1 MSSKEKYASGWS
13 DYELLDAGGGKK
25 LERWGK
31 VITIRPER
39 LAYFKSGWDF
49 SKWKELAHYE
59 FTEGNAQTGTW
70 NNIKQAPEEWNIA
83 IDQLTVRLE
92 LTKFKHLGIF
102 PEQEA
107 NWRYIFKE
115 LNSNSRFLNLFG
127 YTGIASLFAK
137 KAGAD
142 VTHVDS
148 VRQVISWTKKNM
160 ELSELDGI
168 RWICEDALK
177 FIEKNASKDRKYDFI
192 IMDPPAFGRGAKGEK
207 WQLEKKLDSL
217 VKHAAMSLN
226 PKGKLVLNTY
236 SPKIDQ
242 NKTDAILALY
252 FKKFETMQL
261 VSKTTTGKKLEFGL
275 VSYCEKV

>member
-1 MSSKEKYASGWS
+1 MSSTEKYAKHWS
-13 DYELLDAGGGKK
+13 DYELLDAGGGRK

-49 SKWKELAHYE
+49 SKWKDLAHYE

-70 NNIKQAPEEWNIA
+70 NILKQAPEEWKIK
-83 IDQLTVRLE
+83 IDDLTVHLE

-107 NWRYIFKE
+107 NWRFIFNE
-115 LNSNSRFLNLFG
+115 LNSNSKFLNLFG

-207 WQLEKKLDSL
+207 WQLEKKLESL
-217 VKHAAMSLN
+217 IKHASMSLA

-242 NKTDAILALY
+242 NRTDEILRQY
-252 FKKFETMQL
+252 FDKFETLQL

-275 VSYCEKV
+275 VSYCELR